1 MTKSREHQA
10 IEKLIEAVERIL
22 TLEKIYFSGKEAKTN
37 REFVQLKLDEAQ
49 QLLNSEGCE
58 EQTDE

>member
-49 QLLNSEGCE
+49 QLLNSEG
-58 EQTDE
+58 